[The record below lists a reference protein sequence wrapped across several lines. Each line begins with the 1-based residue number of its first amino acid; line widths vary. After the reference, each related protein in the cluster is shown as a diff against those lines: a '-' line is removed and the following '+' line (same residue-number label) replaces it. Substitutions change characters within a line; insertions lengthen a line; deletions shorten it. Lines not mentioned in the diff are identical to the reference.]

1 MPGPT
6 LSYPDVSDLDTRFS
20 RLSAEYELRRST
32 AHAAVV
38 RWDWYSWRAF
48 DLRPLHY
55 ERDLLKPG
63 RRLAE
68 RPPLDRDHHR
78 IGFDTDDQPVAIL
91 EYSGF
96 LGGQLYYETYRDYRA
111 GVGLVD
117 EAQFYADGRPIY
129 LHQYRYEAG
138 LIRSASS
145 AATGGGGYEEY
156 QYTGQHVTRISIYHA
171 KPTHKPGKRLYPL
184 APYAVISAA
193 YDDAGLSRLEI
204 FSEGRPAPIIEL
216 KYERPPAGF
225 TINEACRTVH
235 RELVAKIPATV
246 RGLAIDEPAYCVVLA
261 YLPENPLDVMVHVGL
276 DQQRRE
282 RLAEQSDTDEDGGE
296 GRWIEDI
303 WSPADIG
310 EDTPVDLSAVADTAR
325 LLGQELSL
333 ADADDIT
340 SPRGAG
346 SERGRE
352 LLCAVAADLNAY
364 DWTQELSTT
373 DDFVVY
379 AVDFELADLD
389 RNMPA
394 CLPPTRLALLRERGL
409 L

>member
-6 LSYPDVSDLDTRFS
+6 PSCPDVSDLDARFS
-20 RLSAEYELRRST
+20 RLSEEYELRRST

-38 RWDWYSWRAF
+38 RWDWYSWEAF

-78 IGFDTDDQPVAIL
+78 IGFDADSRPVAIL

-111 GVGLVD
+111 GAGLVD
-117 EAQFYADGRPIY
+117 EAHFYADGRPIY

-156 QYTGQHVTRISIYHA
+156 QYTGQQVTRIAIYYA
-171 KPTHKPGKRLYPL
+171 KPSHKPGKRLYPL
-184 APYAVISAA
+184 APYAVIRAA
-193 YDDAGLSRLEI
+193 YDDAGMSRLEI
-204 FSEGRPAPIIEL
+204 LSEDGPAPLTEL

-225 TINEACRTVH
+225 TIDEACRTVH
-235 RELVAKIPATV
+235 RELVAKLPATV
-246 RGLAIDEPAYCVVLA
+246 SGLAIDEPAYCVVLA
-261 YLPENPLDVMVHVGL
+261 YLPENPLDVRVHVGL
-276 DQQRRE
+276 DEQRRE
-282 RLAEQSDTDEDGGE
+282 RLAEQSDMDENGGE
-296 GRWIEDI
+296 ERWIGDI
-303 WSPADIG
+303 WSPGDMG
-310 EDTPVDLSAVADTAR
+310 EDTPVDLSAVAVTAR

-333 ADADDIT
+333 ADADDIA
-340 SPRGAG
+340 SPRGRG
-346 SERGRE
+346 SEWGRE
-352 LLCAVAADLNAY
+352 LLCAVAAELNAH

-379 AVDFELADLD
+379 AVDLELADLD

-394 CLPPTRLALLRERGL
+394 CLPLTRLALLRERGL